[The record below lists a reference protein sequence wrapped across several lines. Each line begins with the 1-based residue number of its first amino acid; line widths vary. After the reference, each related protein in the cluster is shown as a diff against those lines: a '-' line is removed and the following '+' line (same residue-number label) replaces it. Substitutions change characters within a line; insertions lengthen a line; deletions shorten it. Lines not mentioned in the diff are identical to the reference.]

1 MAGVELQGRL
11 VACRRKN
18 VRSNRDVGE
27 SQMNLQNKTI
37 VITGGAQGLGLEMA
51 RMCAAEGAKLAL
63 IDMNADQLAAAKAE
77 LGSKTTVQTY
87 IANVANEQQVEAT
100 FAQIDSD
107 FNGIDGLINNAGILR
122 DGLLLKYKDGE
133 LQSKMSLAQFQ
144 SVIDVNLTG
153 VFLCGREA
161 AAAMVKRGTKG
172 VIINMS
178 SVARA
183 GNMGQTNYAASK
195 AGVVAMTVTW
205 ARELGRFGIR
215 VGAIAPGV
223 IRTAM
228 TDAMKPEARDRL
240 EKMKPVGRL
249 GEASEIAHTAKYIF
263 ENDFFTGRVVEV
275 DGGISM

>member
-1 MAGVELQGRL
+1 
-11 VACRRKN
+11 
-18 VRSNRDVGE
+18 
-27 SQMNLQNKTI
+27 MNLQDKVI

-51 RMCAAEGAKLAL
+51 RMCAENGAALAL
-63 IDMNADQLAAAKAE
+63 IDMNAEQLAAAATE
-77 LGSKTTVQTY
+77 LRATGVRVETY
-87 IANVANEQQVEAT
+87 AANVADEASVEQT
-100 FAQIDSD
+100 FAAIAAD
-107 FNGIDGLINNAGILR
+107 FAGIDGLINNAGILR
-122 DGLLLKYKDGE
+122 DGLLLKYKDGQFTGKMP
-133 LQSKMSLAQFQ
+133 LQQFQ

-161 AAAMVKRGTKG
+161 AALMVQTGRKG

-178 SVARA
+178 SVARG

-205 ARELGRFGIR
+205 ARELGRYGIR

-228 TDAMKPEARDRL
+228 TDAMKPEARERL
-240 EKMKPVGRL
+240 VAMKPVGRL
-249 GEASEIAHTAKYIF
+249 GEAAEIAHTAKYIF
-263 ENDFFTGRVVEV
+263 ENDFFTGRVVEI

>member
-1 MAGVELQGRL
+1 
-11 VACRRKN
+11 
-18 VRSNRDVGE
+18 
-27 SQMNLQNKTI
+27 
-37 VITGGAQGLGLEMA
+37 
-51 RMCAAEGAKLAL
+51 
-63 IDMNADQLAAAKAE
+63 
-77 LGSKTTVQTY
+77 
-87 IANVANEQQVEAT
+87 
-100 FAQIDSD
+100 
-107 FNGIDGLINNAGILR
+107 
-122 DGLLLKYKDGE
+122 
-133 LQSKMSLAQFQ
+133 
-144 SVIDVNLTG
+144 
-153 VFLCGREA
+153 
-161 AAAMVKRGTKG
+161 MVKRGRQG

-178 SVARA
+178 SVARS

-249 GEASEIAHTAKYIF
+249 GEASEIAHTARYIF
-263 ENDFFTGRVVEV
+263 ENDFFTGRVVEI

>member
-1 MAGVELQGRL
+1 
-11 VACRRKN
+11 
-18 VRSNRDVGE
+18 
-27 SQMNLQNKTI
+27 MNLQDKTI

-63 IDMNADQLAAAKAE
+63 IDMNNEQLAAAADE
-77 LGSKTTVQTY
+77 LAKHTTVQTY
-87 IANVANEQQVEAT
+87 VANVADEAQVEAT

-107 FNGIDGLINNAGILR
+107 FTGIDGLINNAGILR
-122 DGLLLKYKDGE
+122 DGLLLKVKDGQLVAKMP
-133 LQSKMSLAQFQ
+133 LQQFQ

-161 AAAMVKRGTKG
+161 AAIMVQRGTKG

-205 ARELGRFGIR
+205 ARELGRYGIR

-228 TDAMKPEARDRL
+228 TDAMKPEARERL

-249 GEASEIAHTAKYIF
+249 GEAAEIAHTAKYIF
-263 ENDFFTGRVVEV
+263 ENDFFTGRVVEI
-275 DGGISM
+275 DGGISF

>member
-1 MAGVELQGRL
+1 
-11 VACRRKN
+11 
-18 VRSNRDVGE
+18 
-27 SQMNLQNKTI
+27 MNLQGKTI

-51 RMCAAEGAKLAL
+51 QMCAAQGAQLAL
-63 IDMNADQLAAAKAE
+63 IDMNESQLQQAKTE
-77 LGSKTTVQTY
+77 LGSQATVRTY
-87 IANVANEQQVEAT
+87 LANVAVEAEVEAT
-100 FAQIDSD
+100 FAAIDSD
-107 FNGIDGLINNAGILR
+107 FDGIDGLINNAGILR
-122 DGLLLKYKDGE
+122 DGLLLKFKDGE
-133 LQSKMSLAQFQ
+133 LQSKMSLQQFQ

-161 AAAMVKRGTKG
+161 AASMVKRGRKG

-178 SVARA
+178 SVARS
-183 GNMGQTNYAASK
+183 GNMGQTNYAAAK

-205 ARELGRFGIR
+205 ARELGRYGIR

-249 GEASEIAHTAKYIF
+249 GEATEIAHTAKYIF
-263 ENDFFTGRVVEV
+263 ENDFFTGRVVEI

>member
-1 MAGVELQGRL
+1 
-11 VACRRKN
+11 
-18 VRSNRDVGE
+18 
-27 SQMNLQNKTI
+27 MNLQNKTI

-77 LGSKTTVQTY
+77 LGATTTVHTY
-87 IANVANEQQVEAT
+87 IANVANEEQVEST

-161 AAAMVKRGTKG
+161 AAVMVKRGTKG

-228 TDAMKPEARDRL
+228 TDALPDAQKEALNARIP
-240 EKMKPVGRL
+240 MGRM
-249 GEASEIAHTAKYIF
+249 GEGADIGAAVAFLASKEAGYV
-263 ENDFFTGRVVEV
+263 TGQTLHVN
-275 DGGISM
+275 GGMAMLS

>member
-1 MAGVELQGRL
+1 
-11 VACRRKN
+11 
-18 VRSNRDVGE
+18 
-27 SQMNLQNKTI
+27 MNLQDKTI

-51 RMCAAEGAKLAL
+51 RMCAAAGAKLAL
-63 IDMNADQLAAAKAE
+63 IDMNNEQLAAAAGE
-77 LGSKTTVQTY
+77 LSAQTKVQTY
-87 IANVANEQQVEAT
+87 VANVADEVQVEAT

-107 FNGIDGLINNAGILR
+107 FAGIDGLINNAGILR
-122 DGLLLKYKDGE
+122 DGLLLKVKDGE
-133 LQSKMSLAQFQ
+133 LVAKMSLQQFQ
-144 SVIDVNLTG
+144 SVLDVNLTG

-161 AAAMVKRGTKG
+161 AAIMVKHGTKG

-205 ARELGRFGIR
+205 ARELGRYGIR

-228 TDAMKPEARDRL
+228 TDAMKPEARERL

-249 GEASEIAHTAKYIF
+249 GEAAEIAHTAKYIF
-263 ENDFFTGRVVEV
+263 ENDFFTGRVVEI
-275 DGGISM
+275 DGGISF

>member
-1 MAGVELQGRL
+1 
-11 VACRRKN
+11 
-18 VRSNRDVGE
+18 
-27 SQMNLQNKTI
+27 MNLQDKVI

-51 RMCAAEGAKLAL
+51 RMCADNGAALAL
-63 IDMNADQLAAAKAE
+63 IDMNAEQLMAAATE
-77 LGSKTTVQTY
+77 LRATGVRVETY
-87 IANVANEQQVEAT
+87 AANVADETSVEQT
-100 FAQIDSD
+100 FAAIAAD
-107 FNGIDGLINNAGILR
+107 FGGIDGLINNAGILR
-122 DGLLLKYKDGE
+122 DGLLLKYKDGQLTGKMP
-133 LQSKMSLAQFQ
+133 LQQFQ

-161 AAAMVKRGTKG
+161 AALMVQTGRKG

-178 SVARA
+178 SVARG

-205 ARELGRFGIR
+205 ARELGRYGIR

-240 EKMKPVGRL
+240 VAMKPVGRL
-249 GEASEIAHTAKYIF
+249 GEAAEIAHTAKYIF
-263 ENDFFTGRVVEV
+263 ENDFFTGRVVEI